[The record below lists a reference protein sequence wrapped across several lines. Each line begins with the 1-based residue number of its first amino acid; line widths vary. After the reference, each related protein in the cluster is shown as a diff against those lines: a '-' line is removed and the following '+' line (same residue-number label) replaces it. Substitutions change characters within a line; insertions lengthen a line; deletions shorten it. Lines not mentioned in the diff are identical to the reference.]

1 MTKLIF
7 TGVYFTAMSPSEGKE
22 EIKKNNWDGNWF
34 AMSDTKLQA
43 YIKVTIPID
52 EVQGCTTD
60 SGREIYMK
68 SGDVDLREYP
78 HKAYEIKWDETSSSS
93 SED

>member
-22 EIKKNNWDGNWF
+22 EIKQNNWDDNWSQI
-34 AMSDTKLQA
+34 SDTKVEA
-43 YIKVTIPID
+43 AVKVSIPTD
-52 EVQGCTTD
+52 EVEKHTTN

-68 SGDVDLREYP
+68 PGDVDLREYP
-78 HKAYEIKWDETSSSS
+78 HKAYEIKWDQTSS